1 MGGIL
6 RRSDEQGFYLP
17 APHQFAEVVAV
28 LSGYKAGAPETG
40 IMGRPGAFTITH
52 CISYRRE
59 LNMRSTSIRLALV
72 AAAAVAAT
80 TGAQAARTIDLSK
93 LSPAQQAHHAKV
105 QAKQRAVK
113 PEYNYDIKP
122 PVLKAVNTGGKVNA
136 ALKNA
141 QAVVALGIVDN
152 LAGIDSVAV
161 VLESPSG
168 QQASTTWWPG
178 LESTRYQVQ
187 IGVDMSDAT
196 ENGTWRILAVT
207 LQDANGNSSYYGAD
221 TLAALGHTT
230 FVVYGAAG
238 DQTAPEVVAGGA
250 VLTPVV
256 SRSTPPPGMLP
267 GSYAR
272 VGLQLNVLD
281 TGASGIQSVSA
292 EYCLNEYWDCFY
304 VSGNVPVRGTS
315 SATLMLGGHV
325 YDWQSVG
332 TYTPYSISVYDHAGN
347 GRTYYYWETDF
358 ASLID
363 SPNVE
368 IVE

>member
-1 MGGIL
+1 
-6 RRSDEQGFYLP
+6 
-17 APHQFAEVVAV
+17 
-28 LSGYKAGAPETG
+28 
-40 IMGRPGAFTITH
+40 
-52 CISYRRE
+52 
-59 LNMRSTSIRLALV
+59 MRSTSIRLALV
-72 AAAAVAAT
+72 AAAAIAAA
-80 TGAQAARTIDLSK
+80 GSASAARTIDLSK

-105 QAKQRAVK
+105 QAKQRAAK

-152 LAGIDSVAV
+152 LSGINSVAV

-168 QQASTTWWPG
+168 QQAAADWSPS

-187 IGVDMSDAT
+187 IGVDMADAT

-207 LQDANGNSSYYGAD
+207 LQDANGNTSSYGAD
-221 TLAALGHTT
+221 ALAALGNTT

-238 DQTAPEVVAGGA
+238 DQTAPEAVPGGA

-256 SRSTPPPGMLP
+256 SRSTPPRGMLP

-272 VGLQLNVLD
+272 VGLQLNIQD
-281 TGASGIQSVSA
+281 TGASGIRSVSA
-292 EYCLNEYWDCFY
+292 EYCVNEGWDCFY
-304 VSGNVPVRGTS
+304 MSGNVPVRGIS

-325 YDWQSVG
+325 YDGHSVG
-332 TYTPYSISVYDHAGN
+332 TYTPYSISVYDYAGN

-358 ASLID
+358 TSLID